1 MQGITDIDYLYCFL
15 YKHIIS
21 DSICELVFDTI
32 FLVPIRT
39 TDLAWDFYPY
49 APERFKNFMNF

>member
-32 FLVPIRT
+32 FLVPIMT

-49 APERFKNFMNF
+49 APERFKIL